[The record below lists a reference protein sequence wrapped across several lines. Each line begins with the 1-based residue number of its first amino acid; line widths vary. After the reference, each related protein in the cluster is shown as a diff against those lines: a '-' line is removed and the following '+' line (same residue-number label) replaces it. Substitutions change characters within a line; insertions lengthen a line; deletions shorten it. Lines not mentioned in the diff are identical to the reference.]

1 MQNYTTKR
9 NHTQCKRKRHVYLK
23 TIADWKD
30 MSVGL
35 VAINVQ
41 QPLTIAAA
49 AAGVAPTMCTHPRC
63 QRLAAT
69 IVEKELELA
78 ATFVEEELELVAPFL
93 PINRQQESR
102 ANWVR
107 EVWECEEYREKVES
121 CNGSK
126 AAAIAAAASATMR
139 VGSRVRVKWSS
150 SSMYLFCI
158 LSLISNTMTLSR
170 GCRRICQTT

>member
-1 MQNYTTKR
+1 LVISNDVDLARQK
-9 NHTQCKRKRHVYLK
+9 NHPQTLNC
-23 TIADWKD
+23 
-30 MSVGL
+30 VGL

-69 IVEKELELA
+69 IVEEELELA

-102 ANWVR
+102 AN
-107 EVWECEEYREKVES
+107 
-121 CNGSK
+121 
-126 AAAIAAAASATMR
+126 
-139 VGSRVRVKWSS
+139 
-150 SSMYLFCI
+150 
-158 LSLISNTMTLSR
+158 
-170 GCRRICQTT
+170 